1 MDASVQQRLA
11 LEKHLRRAVEDSAFR
26 LYYQPGVSLRT
37 GEITQVEA
45 LLRWSHPERGEI
57 PPSDFVPLLEELG
70 LIVRVSDWV
79 LRNACMEANRWR
91 AAGFGSVK
99 VAVNVS
105 ARQLL
110 NHDLSSHVL
119 SVVRETGCDP
129 AQIDLEITESFL
141 MLNIE
146 AAVQALGEL
155 RAAGI
160 RLTLDD
166 FGTGYSSLSHLS
178 RFPIDAVKI
187 DRTFVHDLPENP
199 HHAAITRSVIGLA
212 HNLGMRA
219 IAEGVENAAQ
229 LEFLRRNECD
239 EIQGFYFARPMP
251 PDECL
256 ALLGQPWR
264 LVANPLDAC

>member
-1 MDASVQQRLA
+1 M
-11 LEKHLRRAVEDSAFR
+11 
-26 LYYQPGVSLRT
+26 
-37 GEITQVEA
+37 TQIEA
-45 LLRWSHPERGEI
+45 LLRWRHPERGEI

-79 LRNACMEANRWR
+79 LRSACLQANRWR
-91 AAGFGSVK
+91 AAGFGSVM

-110 NHDLSSHVL
+110 NHDLTRHVL
-119 SVVRETGCDP
+119 SVLRETECDP
-129 AQIDLEITESFL
+129 QQLDLEITESFL
-141 MLNIE
+141 MQNIE
-146 AAVQALGEL
+146 AAAQALGEL
-155 RAAGI
+155 RSAGI

-187 DRTFVHDLPENP
+187 DRTFVLDLPENR
-199 HHAAITRSVIGLA
+199 HHAAITRSVISLA

-229 LEFLRRNECD
+229 LDFLRENDCD
-239 EIQGFYFARPMP
+239 EIQGFYFARPLP
-251 PDECL
+251 ADDCL
-256 ALLGQPWR
+256 PLLGRPW
-264 LVANPLDAC
+264 PLLPDPLGTC